1 MPIAIFAVTR
11 YLEFFPDCKVKE
23 WWRVGVG
30 YTYTGIKNLALTL
43 NIQNL
48 FDKAAP
54 FDPRYGASSGA
65 PLAGYNEGLHNPY
78 GRYFTVSAR
87 YTF

>member
-1 MPIAIFAVTR
+1 MPSASNAVPR
-11 YLEFFPDCKVKE
+11 YLEFFPDCKVMQ

-30 YTYTGIKNLALTL
+30 YTYTGIRILALTL

-78 GRYFTVSAR
+78 GRYFSVSAWA
-87 YTF
+87 TF